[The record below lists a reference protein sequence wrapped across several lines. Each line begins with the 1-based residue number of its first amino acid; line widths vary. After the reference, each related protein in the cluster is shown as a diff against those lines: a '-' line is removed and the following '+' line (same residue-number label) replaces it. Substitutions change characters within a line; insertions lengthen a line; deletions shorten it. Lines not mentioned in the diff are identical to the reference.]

1 MSIDYGKKDI
11 SIEDIQYDVDTTVAG
26 DKFDLWKKLVEDSTK
41 SKLPD
46 SKSLVNQ
53 HLQNELDKM
62 RPTSKANAESK
73 ENIISQLEILEKK
86 RLSLEAEMKFVINLL
101 EQQFNIIQ
109 NKKLS
114 KISSELKLIKEQIGN
129 LNSKFERLINL
140 N

>member
-114 KISSELKLIKEQIGN
+114 KISSELKLIKGQIGN
-129 LNSKFERLINL
+129 LNSKF
-140 N
+140 

>member
-114 KISSELKLIKEQIGN
+114 KISSELKLIKGQIGN